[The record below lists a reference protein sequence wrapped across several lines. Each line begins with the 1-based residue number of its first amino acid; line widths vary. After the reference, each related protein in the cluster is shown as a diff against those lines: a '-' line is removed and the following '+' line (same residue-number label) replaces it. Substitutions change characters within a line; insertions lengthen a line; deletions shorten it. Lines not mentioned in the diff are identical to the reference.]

1 MSALIDTS
9 KKYVKEFL
17 KNDLPSTNVYH
28 NYAFAKRVV
37 KSTEEFIEKNKI
49 SANESEVLVLA
60 SLFYTTGYVKSHDH
74 HGPESVKIA
83 TAFLQAEKL
92 DKEQIKTINKC
103 ILVGSQDKDPETDVE
118 KIMRDVV
125 SSDLKRKKYISLIE
139 DIKQES
145 ELFSGEI
152 VSQLDWLS
160 QQIDLLTKEHS
171 FLTDYAIA
179 NWKPKKEKNINKLL
193 KAREK
198 LRKGNRKEKIKAKYK
213 AKFKGED
220 PERGIQTFYRVA
232 LRNHIKLSDIA
243 DTKAN
248 ILLSVNAI
256 IISLILSNLI
266 SKLDNPTNSYMIIPT
281 IIFVLFSI
289 ASMVLSILA
298 TRPNVT
304 SGEFT
309 KEDVQNKSVNLTFF
323 GNFHKMELEGYEW
336 AIKEMIQDKDYIYSA
351 LAKDLYFLGVVLHR
365 KYRILRITYTI
376 FMTGI
381 IVSVIAF
388 AVMFKA
394 QGQPL

>member
-1 MSALIDTS
+1 MSAIIDTS

-17 KNDLPSTNVYH
+17 KNDLPSTTVYH
-28 NYAFAKRVV
+28 NYAFAKRLV
-37 KSTEEFIEKNKI
+37 KSTEEFVEKNNI
-49 SANESEVLVLA
+49 SANESEILVIA
-60 SLFYTTGYVKSHDH
+60 SLFYTTGYTKSNEK

-83 TAFLQAEKL
+83 TDFLQANKM
-92 DKEQIKTINKC
+92 DQEQIDTINKC
-103 ILVGSQDKDPETDVE
+103 ILVGSQDEDPETEIE
-118 KIMRDVV
+118 KIIHDVV
-125 SSDLKRKKYISLIE
+125 TSDLKRKKYTTLLE
-139 DIKQES
+139 DLKQEV
-145 ELFSGEI
+145 ELHSGVI
-152 VSQLDWLS
+152 VSQMDWLS

-171 FLTDYAIA
+171 YLTDYATSK
-179 NWKPKKEKNINKLL
+179 WKPKKEKNISKLL

-198 LRKGNRKEKIKAKYK
+198 LRKGNLKEKIKAKYK
-213 AKFKGED
+213 VKFKGED

-266 SKLDNPTNSYMIIPT
+266 SKLDNPSNSYMIIPT
-281 IIFVLFSI
+281 VIFVLFSI
-289 ASMVLSILA
+289 ASMILSILA